1 MAEWKRATDTA
12 AYPTLEDWIANEAR
26 GGRKLDGVMF
36 AVGDSM
42 RATITWTNGKVEQ
55 LIVADTPE
63 GVRVTFRRDVEAS
76 PEPVPVPLPEPPP
89 NS

>member
-1 MAEWKRATDTA
+1 MAEWKRATGTTA
-12 AYPTLEDWIANEAR
+12 HPTLEDWIAHEAR
-26 GGRKLDGVMF
+26 SGRKLDAVMF

-42 RATITWTNGKVEQ
+42 RATITWTNGTTQEV
-55 LIVADTPE
+55 IVADTPE
-63 GVRVTFRRDVEAS
+63 GVRMTFRRDVEAT